1 MVFARLLFFS
11 LLTLATPYAASIA
24 AAAETAA
31 ASPAAAPAAAPAAT
45 PAAPDRALPA
55 SECGP
60 TGTYVASLNS
70 CLQVGGAT
78 VWQVNLKTGDTS
90 HLAVL
95 VGVAVVHQDVLRLG
109 GGFYCGAGM
118 AIHGPNAGQ
127 CDLLLIARFGTL
139 GFGTELFQV
148 DGRAVYQGLF
158 SLGLALPGV
167 Q

>member
-1 MVFARLLFFS
+1 MVIIRLIFFS

-31 ASPAAAPAAAPAAT
+31 APPAAAPAAAPADA
-45 PAAPDRALPA
+45 PAAHALPA

-60 TGTYVASLNS
+60 TGVYVQSLNA
-70 CLQVGGAT
+70 CVQIGGAT
-78 VWQVNLKTGDTS
+78 VWQVNMKTADTS

-95 VGVAVVHQDVLRLG
+95 VGVAIIHQDALRLG
-109 GGFYCGAGM
+109 GAFYCGAGL

-127 CDLLLIARFGTL
+127 CDLLAVARFGTV
-139 GFGTELFQV
+139 GFGTEVFQQ

-158 SLGLALPGV
+158 SLGLTLPGV